1 MILQAMRF
9 TPLGFATSAFEI
21 VTLFRFD
28 DTTIALGEGL
38 KAWITE
44 TLAEALVGLAS
55 AGDTVDFTEEGQG
68 DGIADKGIQRN
79 PVSANGQMVLHCVF
93 KRGSEFLNIAGFFHE
108 RIFAYLAK
116 R

>member
-9 TPLGFATSAFEI
+9 TPLGFAASAFEI

-28 DTTIALGEGL
+28 NTTVTLGQGL
-38 KAWITE
+38 KAGITE
-44 TLAEALVGLAS
+44 TLAKTFAGFAS

-79 PVSANGQMVLHCVF
+79 PVIANGQMVLHCDF
-93 KRGSEFLNIAGFFHE
+93 KGGSEFLNIAGFFHE
-108 RIFAYLAK
+108 GIFAYLAK